1 MFSPF
6 CRGITS
12 EIVAKPLNCLTMRML
27 GVVEEEKQQPTE
39 NETKTRKSITDTSM
53 YTIVEQGETTPQKQR
68 GKKKKKHE
76 RPIYEPN
83 PTDAYKSCTVSE
95 KAGPSLTHEYQ
106 ECKSLLLSSSSL
118 LLSLLLPSKG
128 SSVASAPS
136 KSIGQMN
143 HGSNQVTQAC
153 IIQIAERFRSYIV
166 SCRKS
171 AWRL

>member
-53 YTIVEQGETTPQKQR
+53 YTIVEQGEITPQKQR
-68 GKKKKKHE
+68 GKKKHE

-106 ECKSLLLSSSSL
+106 ECKSLPFRRRRRCYYRCCCQAREAVL
-118 LLSLLLPSKG
+118 LLLPQSLLVK
-128 SSVASAPS
+128 
-136 KSIGQMN
+136 
-143 HGSNQVTQAC
+143 
-153 IIQIAERFRSYIV
+153 
-166 SCRKS
+166 
-171 AWRL
+171 